1 MKRRN
6 RKRVRAFGAAA
17 AGVAAVASVVA
28 LARLRPANEIPVSLS
43 RVPSRPVMPRAAT
56 QPANEIRPDP
66 SHNLFPDPR
75 EISENSIL
83 RATKMPPGYGWQSKP
98 SVSNLWANLSHR
110 NNDLHR
116 LNPVTMSM
124 ADFRKHHAIVH
135 SG

>member
-1 MKRRN
+1 
-6 RKRVRAFGAAA
+6 
-17 AGVAAVASVVA
+17 
-28 LARLRPANEIPVSLS
+28 
-43 RVPSRPVMPRAAT
+43 
-56 QPANEIRPDP
+56 
-66 SHNLFPDPR
+66 
-75 EISENSIL
+75 
-83 RATKMPPGYGWQSKP
+83 MPPGYGWQSKP